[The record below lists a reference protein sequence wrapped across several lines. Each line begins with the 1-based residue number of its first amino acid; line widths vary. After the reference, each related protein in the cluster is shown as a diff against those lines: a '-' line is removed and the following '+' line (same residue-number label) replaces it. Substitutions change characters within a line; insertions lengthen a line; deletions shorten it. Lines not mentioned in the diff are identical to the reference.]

1 MKMKEKS
8 CGTIPYTDK
17 DKTIYYLLVK
27 AKGNGY
33 CGFPKGHVENDE
45 SEIET
50 ALRETFEET
59 SVRVEVNK
67 DFRRETVYKMRNGVE
82 KTVVYYLASFQDQ
95 IPERNSGFEDF
106 EYMLLPFEQAYRELT
121 FDSAKQILKDAND
134 FLKEGN
140 FQV

>member
-1 MKMKEKS
+1 MKEKS
-8 CGTIPYTDK
+8 CGTIPYTAK

-33 CGFPKGHVENDE
+33 CGFPKGHVERDE

-67 DFRRETVYKMRNGVE
+67 DFRRETVYKIRNGVE
-82 KTVVYYLASFQDQ
+82 KTVVYYLASFRDQ
-95 IPERNSGFEDF
+95 IPARNYNFEDF
-106 EYMLLPFEQAYRELT
+106 EYMLLPFEQADRELT

-140 FQV
+140 F